1 MDSRSNT
8 ESLGRRVRNS
18 LVENVREA
26 TMSALER
33 AFNELEAKHA
43 ASMSA
48 VTPGTLSDLA
58 DDYDAAAT
66 DQLRAAIAYAVAE
79 DIPLE
84 TAGKIR
90 RAAKA
95 IELGTPGL
103 IHRATANG
111 ATPSAIAKELS
122 VTDSYVR
129 RMIRETR
136 QVSWRI
142 DLFESEAGR
151 GWQAWESGES
161 VIPAT
166 YTAADL
172 AEHVLSRGGRGPSEH
187 RSRVLIWNG
196 TDEQPN
202 RAAIY
207 AQEQDP
213 AY

>member
-1 MDSRSNT
+1 
-8 ESLGRRVRNS
+8 
-18 LVENVREA
+18 
-26 TMSALER
+26 
-33 AFNELEAKHA
+33 
-43 ASMSA
+43 
-48 VTPGTLSDLA
+48 
-58 DDYDAAAT
+58 
-66 DQLRAAIAYAVAE
+66 
-79 DIPLE
+79 
-84 TAGKIR
+84 
-90 RAAKA
+90 
-95 IELGTPGL
+95 
-103 IHRATANG
+103 
-111 ATPSAIAKELS
+111 
-122 VTDSYVR
+122 
-129 RMIRETR
+129 MIRETR

>member
-111 ATPSAIAKELS
+111 ATPPPSPRNSASQTL
-122 VTDSYVR
+122 TYV
-129 RMIRETR
+129 
-136 QVSWRI
+136 
-142 DLFESEAGR
+142 A
-151 GWQAWESGES
+151 
-161 VIPAT
+161 
-166 YTAADL
+166 
-172 AEHVLSRGGRGPSEH
+172 
-187 RSRVLIWNG
+187 
-196 TDEQPN
+196 
-202 RAAIY
+202 
-207 AQEQDP
+207 
-213 AY
+213 